1 MKTEQ
6 VRKEHDDMAQ
16 TCDAWGHVVET
27 HMILMSKVDDRP
39 PNYRCPVCGE
49 IVDAGQEVIH
59 QSENFR
65 RIVPRAAE
73 IHNWREE
80 IVDVGVL

>member
-49 IVDAGQEVIH
+49 IVDACPSERDHVQGHMQETVN
-59 QSENFR
+59 QTMCPTGRGS
-65 RIVPRAAE
+65 
-73 IHNWREE
+73 
-80 IVDVGVL
+80 LS

>member
-27 HMILMSKVDDRP
+27 HMILMSKVDVRP

-49 IVDAGQEVIH
+49 IVDAA
-59 QSENFR
+59 S
-65 RIVPRAAE
+65 AE
-73 IHNWREE
+73 QILLHYEHVANRVHANGTSKEW
-80 IVDVGVL
+80 